1 MFEAALMALMLLIAF
16 VWFVLC
22 ICVDSNVNVPNIAQS
37 YQARC
42 EPHSVYQ
49 PFSRMTSRLVSPS
62 HEHLRVPVHQIIH
75 RVRAQPQLPQGPFGM
90 IFLTCQGR
98 VDVCLIVSLT
108 HTIDNVKAEIHQLL
122 TIGLPQCLDY
132 YLRFT
137 TQGPQ
142 RRSVR
147 RQIQVLP
154 NMYLVGHLL
163 QAQFG
168 GPHAPVIEPGWRM
181 NCVVTVSPPRRFK
194 ISHKRPVFHD
204 YYDNNDNNDNKRPRS
219 HVRCESD
226 SD

>member
-1 MFEAALMALMLLIAF
+1 MAC

-22 ICVDSNVNVPNIAQS
+22 ICVDCNVNVLNIAQS
-37 YQARC
+37 YQAFG
-42 EPHSVYQ
+42 EHHSV
-49 PFSRMTSRLVSPS
+49 PFSRMTSRLVAAS
-62 HEHLRVPVHQIIH
+62 HEHLRVPLHHIIH
-75 RVRAQPQLPQGPFGM
+75 RVHVQPQLPQGPIGT

-168 GPHAPVIEPGWRM
+168 GPHAPVIEPGWRI
-181 NCVVTVSPPRRFK
+181 NCVVTVMTNWLSPPRRFK

>member
-1 MFEAALMALMLLIAF
+1 
-16 VWFVLC
+16 
-22 ICVDSNVNVPNIAQS
+22 
-37 YQARC
+37 
-42 EPHSVYQ
+42 
-49 PFSRMTSRLVSPS
+49 MTSRLVAAS
-62 HEHLRVPVHQIIH
+62 HEHLQVHLHHI
-75 RVRAQPQLPQGPFGM
+75 VRRLPAQPQLPQGPLGM
-90 IFLTCQGR
+90 IFLTGEGQ
-98 VDVCLIVSLT
+98 VDVCLLVNPYD
-108 HTIDNVKAEIHQLL
+108 TIDNVKVYIHQLCEPPFL
-122 TIGLPQCLDY
+122 YNRQVS
-132 YLRFT
+132 LRFS

-168 GPHAPVIEPGWRM
+168 GPHAPVIEPGWRID
-181 NCVVTVSPPRRFK
+181 CVVTVSPPRRFK